1 MSTLRLPSYDGN
13 QYAYLFAFLVTI
25 AGICIATHTITSLKA
40 RQEEIV
46 KNQYGIVLAKRP
58 PMAPYAE
65 PYIGH
70 YLTLLYDPEAVVR
83 RAR

>member
-1 MSTLRLPSYDGN
+1 MSSFGLPSYDAN
-13 QYAYLFAFLVTI
+13 QYAYLLAFLVTV
-25 AGICIATHTITSLKA
+25 AGICIATHTITSLRA
-40 RQEEIV
+40 QQEEII
-46 KNQYGIVLAKRP
+46 KNQDGIVVAKRP

-70 YLTLLYDPEAVVR
+70 YLTLLYGPEAVTR